1 MSLLHAV
8 LGFVAIQPMTG
19 YELGKAFSTTAAHFW
34 PADQSQLYRTLHR
47 AEADGLVESTT
58 VEQTTRPDRRLY
70 SLLKPGREALDAW
83 LTSPLEQDNSREPF
97 LLRLFFAAS
106 LGTAG
111 VIELLDQRRSAAIE
125 LLTTLDALASSAPQK
140 PSKTTLAIQ
149 LQYATLESGRTH
161 ARAEITWL
169 DELRAQ
175 LTDHKE
181 SAR

>member
-58 VEQTTRPDRRLY
+58 VEQATRPDRRLY
-70 SLLKPGREALDAW
+70 TLLEPGREALEAW
-83 LTSPLEQDNSREPF
+83 LASPLEPDNSREPF

-106 LGTAG
+106 LGTSG
-111 VIELLDQRRSAAIE
+111 VIELLDQRRSAAVE
-125 LLTTLDALASSAPQK
+125 LLTTLDALASSAPR
-140 PSKTTLAIQ
+140 KTSLAIQ
-149 LQYATLESGRTH
+149 LQYATLESGRAH

-175 LTDHKE
+175 LANHKE

>member
-58 VEQTTRPDRRLY
+58 VEQASRPDRRLY
-70 SLLKPGREALDAW
+70 SILESGRAALETW
-83 LTSPLEQDNSREPF
+83 LASPLEPDTSREPF
-97 LLRLFFAAS
+97 LLRLFFAGS
-106 LGTAG
+106 LGSAG
-111 VIELLDQRRSAAIE
+111 VIALLDQRRSAAVE
-125 LLTTLDALASSAPQK
+125 LLTTLDALAASAPPK
-140 PSKTTLAIQ
+140 LSKAALATQ
-149 LQYATLESGRTH
+149 LQYATLESGRAH
-161 ARAEITWL
+161 AHAEITWL

-175 LTDHKE
+175 LADHKE
-181 SAR
+181 TAP

>member
-19 YELGKAFSTTAAHFW
+19 YELGKAFGSPAAHFW

-58 VEQTTRPDRRLY
+58 VEQATRPDRRLY
-70 SLLKPGREALDAW
+70 TLLAPGREALDAW
-83 LTSPLEQDNSREPF
+83 LASPLEPDNSREPF

-111 VIELLDQRRSAAIE
+111 VIALLDQRRTQAVE
-125 LLTTLDALASSAPQK
+125 LLTTLDALAAGAPPELSAA
-140 PSKTTLAIQ
+140 TLASQ
-149 LQYATLESGRTH
+149 LQYATLNSGQAH

-181 SAR
+181 SDR

>member
-19 YELGKAFSTTAAHFW
+19 YELGKTFSTTAAHFW

-47 AEADGLVESTT
+47 AEAGGLVESNT

-70 SLLKPGREALDAW
+70 TLLKPGREALDAW
-83 LTSPLEQDNSREPF
+83 LASPLEPDSSREPF

-111 VIELLDQRRSAAIE
+111 VIELLNQRRSAAIE

-149 LQYATLESGRTH
+149 LQYATLESGRAH
-161 ARAEITWL
+161 ARAEIAWL
-169 DELRAQ
+169 DELRTQ

>member
-34 PADQSQLYRTLHR
+34 SADQSQLYRTLHR
-47 AEADGLVESTT
+47 AEADGLVESNT
-58 VEQTTRPDRRLY
+58 VEQATRPDRRLY
-70 SLLKPGREALDAW
+70 SLLAPGREALDAW
-83 LTSPLEQDNSREPF
+83 LASPLEPDNSREPF

-106 LGTAG
+106 LGAEG

-125 LLTTLDALASSAPQK
+125 LLTTLDALASSAPQN
-140 PSKTTLAIQ
+140 PSTTPLALQ
-149 LQYATLESGRTH
+149 LQYATLESGRANT
-161 ARAEITWL
+161 RAEIAWL
-169 DELRAQ
+169 DALRTQ

>member
-47 AEADGLVESTT
+47 AEADGRLESTT

-70 SLLKPGREALDAW
+70 SILEPGREALDTW
-83 LTSPLEQDNSREPF
+83 LRSPLEPDNSREPF

-140 PSKTTLAIQ
+140 PSKTTLAIH

-181 SAR
+181 STR